1 MNQTPSKLFNP
12 YRVWIL
18 IDLKFSGKLR
28 FNKLR
33 DDIGLSNGN
42 LSTHLRAL
50 EKEGFIKSN
59 TFLDKKK
66 LVSYI
71 IITFEGMKALD
82 EFREQLKNME
92 KVLSKN

>member
-1 MNQTPSKLFNP
+1 
-12 YRVWIL
+12 
-18 IDLKFSGKLR
+18 
-28 FNKLR
+28 LR